1 MLKALIKELEKFP
14 LLTAE
19 EEKKLARLAEK
30 GDKEARDRL
39 ILSNVRLV
47 VSIARNYLQ
56 YGMPFDDLV
65 QEGIIGLIK
74 AVDRFDWRK
83 GYKLST
89 YATWWI
95 RQAIQRYVY
104 RERSLLNYPSWGYEA
119 QETAAEEV
127 AEKHGVS
134 MEAVR
139 AAQATCPYTVSL
151 DQSDDEWRDEP
162 WAVLED
168 PKAES
173 PEAAAARDWLADTI
187 RSAMA
192 ETLTPRERAML
203 CLRFGLEDQ
212 RPLSY
217 TEIGK
222 RFGITR
228 ERVRQ
233 IVLAALRKLWLAGID
248 KRLTMLTWLDGHP
261 STTIR
266 ELHARRELIR
276 RLILALRAV
285 AERRK
290 AEGH

>member
-30 GDKEARDRL
+30 GDKEARNRL

-56 YGMPFDDLV
+56 YVMSFDDLV

-95 RQAIQRYVY
+95 RQAIQRYIY
-104 RERSLLNYPSWGYEA
+104 RERSLLSYPSWGYEA
-119 QETAAEEV
+119 QESTAEEV

-151 DQSDDEWRDEP
+151 DQKDDEWRDEP

-285 AERRK
+285 VERRK
-290 AEGH
+290 AKGH